1 MPTTPTRP
9 EASISDW
16 RKVPEVGS
24 HFGMRL
30 VARLATWLGRRP
42 IRILLRGVTLYYFI
56 ARPTARRCSR
66 EFLRTVGVA
75 SGRLAV
81 YRHLLRFAECTLDR
95 LYFLRG
101 ETADLELRH
110 HGHEHLAE
118 LARHKRGAI
127 LLGAH
132 LGSFESLR
140 CLGHAH
146 DLPLHIVA
154 DVRNAARLQ
163 AALARMVPADKLR
176 FIDAGGSTAGLALD
190 VRAAVA
196 RGELVA
202 ILADRVSGPRTVAV
216 PFLGRQAHFPA
227 GPFLVAAVLGCPVY
241 LALGLHFPPRRYE
254 LFCES
259 LADGIRL
266 PRTGRE
272 AALSDVVAAY
282 AARLEHYC
290 RLAPDNWFN
299 FFDFFTPP
307 PPAAAPGPP
316 SPLP

>member
-9 EASISDW
+9 EAPISDW
-16 RKVPEVGS
+16 RQVREVGP
-24 HFGMRL
+24 HLGMRL
-30 VARLATWLGRRP
+30 LARLAMWLGRGP
-42 IRILLRGVTLYYFI
+42 IRVFVRAVTLYYFF
-56 ARPTARRCSR
+56 ARPSARRHSR

-75 SGRLAV
+75 SGWLAV

-95 LYFLRG
+95 LFFLRG
-101 ETADLELRH
+101 ETSGLDLRH
-110 HGHEHLAE
+110 HGHEHLAN
-118 LARHKRGAI
+118 LARDRRGAI

-140 CLGHAH
+140 CLGHAR

-154 DVRNAARLQ
+154 DVRHAARLQ
-163 AALARMVPADKLR
+163 GALARMVPADKLR

-216 PFLGRQAHFPA
+216 PFLGRPAHFPA
-227 GPFLVAAVLGCPVY
+227 GPFLIAALLGCPVY
-241 LALGLHFPPRRYE
+241 LAFGLYFPPRRYE
-254 LFCES
+254 LYCEP
-259 LADGIRL
+259 LADVVRL

-272 AALSDVVAAY
+272 AALAEIVTAY

-307 PPAAAPGPP
+307 PPSAAPGPP
-316 SPLP
+316 SLAP

>member
-1 MPTTPTRP
+1 MRTTLTRP
-9 EASISDW
+9 EAPVSDW
-16 RKVPEVGS
+16 RKVREVGS
-24 HFGMRL
+24 RL
-30 VARLATWLGRRP
+30 GIRLLAHLATWLGRRP
-42 IRILLRGVTLYYFI
+42 IRVLLRGVTLYYFLV
-56 ARPTARRCSR
+56 RPTARRCSR
-66 EFLRTVGVA
+66 EFLRAVGVA

-101 ETADLELRH
+101 ETADLDLRH

-118 LARHKRGAI
+118 LARNKRGAI

-146 DLPLHIVA
+146 DLPLHVVA
-154 DVRNAARLQ
+154 DVRNAAQLQ
-163 AALARMVPADKLR
+163 AVLAEMVPADRLR
-176 FIDAGGSTAGLALD
+176 FIDAGGSPAGIVLD
-190 VRAAVA
+190 IRAAVA

-241 LALGLHFPPRRYE
+241 LALGLHFPPRRYD
-254 LFCES
+254 LHCEP
-259 LADGIRL
+259 LADSIRL
-266 PRTGRE
+266 PRAERE
-272 AALSDVVAAY
+272 AALSGFVAAY
-282 AARLEHYC
+282 AARLEQYC